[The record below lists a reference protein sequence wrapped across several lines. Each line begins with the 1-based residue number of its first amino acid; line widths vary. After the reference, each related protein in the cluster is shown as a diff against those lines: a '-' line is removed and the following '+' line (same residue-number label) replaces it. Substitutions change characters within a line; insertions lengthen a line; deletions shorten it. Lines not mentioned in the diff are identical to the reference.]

1 MNQPLVSICIPA
13 YNSAEYI
20 KDTVE
25 SLLRQTYTNIEVVVA
40 DDCSK
45 DNTCE
50 ILESIEYS
58 RLKIHR
64 NEKNLGMV
72 GNWNNCLRLGS
83 GEFLKLV
90 CADDMLDSNAIE
102 KEVTALIN
110 HPTAV
115 MVESDTRLVDNDNKQ
130 KGAYHRY
137 HKSGLVNGKE
147 VARKAL
153 IFKNYFGAPVNNMFR
168 RDAFLKTGGFDER
181 FTFILDFDLWV
192 NLALQGDIF
201 IIHELLNSFRVR
213 HDSNTGNLVN
223 NDRDTFTNEHRAL
236 VEKYASM
243 PELKMSKF
251 DVELSVFIRK
261 LRNFAVKIYLRL
273 FAK

>member
-50 ILESIEYS
+50 ILESIEDS

-223 NDRDTFTNEHRAL
+223 NDRDTSTNEHRAL

>member
-50 ILESIEYS
+50 ILERIEDS

-147 VARKAL
+147 VAHKAL

-192 NLALQGDIF
+192 NLALQGDVF